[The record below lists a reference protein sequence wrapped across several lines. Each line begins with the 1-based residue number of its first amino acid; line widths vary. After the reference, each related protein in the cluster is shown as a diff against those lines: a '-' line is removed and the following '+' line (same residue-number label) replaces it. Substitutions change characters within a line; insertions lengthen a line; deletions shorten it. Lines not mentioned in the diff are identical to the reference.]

1 LWVVAKN
8 VPRPFQTVEW
18 RALVTIRQAS
28 AGSLITAGRSAGR
41 RAALTLLSLATF
53 TVKSAQEPGG
63 FPFLVWGGLCLAA
76 LVVGGI
82 TYALV
87 RYLERAWKLRMRLA
101 TTIRVV
107 LGTWLVVGLA
117 LGVSVLALYL
127 NFK

>member
-1 LWVVAKN
+1 MRDYSTLG
-8 VPRPFQTVEW
+8 TV
-18 RALVTIRQAS
+18 
-28 AGSLITAGRSAGR
+28 
-41 RAALTLLSLATF
+41 AALTLLSLATF

-63 FPFLVWGGLCLAA
+63 FPFLVWGCLCLAA

-87 RYLERAWKLRMRLA
+87 WYLERAWKLRMSLA